1 MLEVYKST
9 STSVKVFFFLK
20 KKKKEDTM
28 ATCPTPTAGRK
39 AGGKVSLPFFLIVV
53 VVVGAFKPV
62 SQQPSDTLYK

>member
-1 MLEVYKST
+1 
-9 STSVKVFFFLK
+9 
-20 KKKKEDTM
+20 M